1 MEYPC
6 KLLVSW
12 APCLL
17 LHEDVNLATPNSQ
30 KGEGAQQQTPVPCQQ
45 KSGPLL
51 WATALPMAT
60 APNLFE
66 AHAWATVMYPL

>member
-1 MEYPC
+1 MFLYVIGYCCLGNFSTMYFEVEYPC
-6 KLLVSW
+6 KLLVFGT
-12 APCLL
+12 PCLL

-51 WATALPMAT
+51 
-60 APNLFE
+60 
-66 AHAWATVMYPL
+66 